1 MFRESKNL
9 LAQKSFKILPEYKL
23 KCGLE
28 IHTQLSTSK
37 KLFSNSKND
46 PFMAMNTPNVNI
58 SPFDI
63 SLPGTQPIFNYETLL
78 YALKLASYLKFK
90 DINLESKF
98 DRKHYFYQDNPQG
111 YQITQKF
118 EPLGHNG
125 SLLLSSLIDGVSQD
139 KKINISTLQLEQ
151 DTGKSLVRAGE
162 TELDNG
168 IIEIDLNRNNVPL
181 IELVTEPDFQSIE
194 EVKAFLLKYRK
205 IVRFLGIC
213 NGDMEQGTL
222 RCDVNVNV
230 NDHCLVELKNLPTTS
245 SITHAIQYEYMRQV
259 ENLKKGGKGVKETR
273 NWDGEKT
280 VAIRDKNMAVDYRFM
295 PDNELKPLKI
305 STKLIKQIEAKIPF
319 DIDTEIMK
327 LISEPFNLSLLR
339 SNSLLEKDEE
349 SGVFVLDYY
358 KTLASKY
365 LYNYNKDG
373 VNMVLLN
380 NIFFNEILVNIS
392 KLSNITFKEFTLLF
406 KHENVLDLV
415 NIINEGKI
423 ITRPNADRLLHYA
436 LSAKLENPDW
446 ISLIEQNEISKI
458 SLASLTKV
466 QQDEIYNKI
475 LESFDP
481 SILSKIHK
489 KLPEERKSKDLQKFE
504 KGMNVAIKTALELTN
519 YRIDP
524 LDLRKIIINHL

>member
-1 MFRESKNL
+1 MLRESKNL

-46 PFMAMNTPNVNI
+46 PFMAMNTPNMNI

-118 EPLGHNG
+118 EPLGHKG
-125 SLLLSSLIDGVSQD
+125 TLLLSSLIDGVSQD
-139 KKINISTLQLEQ
+139 KQITISTLQLEQ

-162 TELDNG
+162 TKLDNG

-194 EVKAFLLKYRK
+194 EVTAFLLKYRK

-259 ENLKKGGKGVKETR
+259 ENLKKGDKGVKETR

-280 VAIRDKNMAVDYRFM
+280 VAIRDKNMTVDYRFM

-319 DIDTEIMK
+319 DIDTEIIK
-327 LISEPFNLSLLR
+327 LISEPFNLSL
-339 SNSLLEKDEE
+339 
-349 SGVFVLDYY
+349 
-358 KTLASKY
+358 
-365 LYNYNKDG
+365 
-373 VNMVLLN
+373 
-380 NIFFNEILVNIS
+380 
-392 KLSNITFKEFTLLF
+392 
-406 KHENVLDLV
+406 
-415 NIINEGKI
+415 
-423 ITRPNADRLLHYA
+423 
-436 LSAKLENPDW
+436 
-446 ISLIEQNEISKI
+446 
-458 SLASLTKV
+458 
-466 QQDEIYNKI
+466 
-475 LESFDP
+475 
-481 SILSKIHK
+481 
-489 KLPEERKSKDLQKFE
+489 
-504 KGMNVAIKTALELTN
+504 
-519 YRIDP
+519 
-524 LDLRKIIINHL
+524 